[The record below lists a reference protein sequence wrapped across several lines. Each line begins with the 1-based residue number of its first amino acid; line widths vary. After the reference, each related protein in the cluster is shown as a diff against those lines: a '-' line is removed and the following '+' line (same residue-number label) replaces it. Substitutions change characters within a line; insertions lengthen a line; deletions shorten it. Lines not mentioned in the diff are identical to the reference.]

1 MNYAPGIKFHL
12 FILGFAPAVISVIC
26 LVLYF
31 AHAQIRDLENGLRE
45 RGRLIA
51 RQVATA
57 SAVGICARN
66 EQTLQSLA
74 NAALEDKN
82 VTKIKISDLTG
93 TLKII
98 APHPTTTVPTHPS
111 KHGQDV
117 LITFDIIALT
127 DENWQNSNASQ
138 TYAKPIIGQVDLYL
152 SSAQI
157 YSSKVAILKNSFI
170 IFILA
175 LLLIFLFANKIGR
188 KISVPIFALI
198 KILKSLTKGNLEVR
212 TNYKGVSE
220 LEDLHTGFNALANTL
235 GKNQAQMERK
245 IYLAT
250 ARLQKTLRSLE
261 EQNLQLKEARRLAD
275 TQNKVKSQ
283 FLAHVS
289 HEIRT
294 PMNGIMGFTELLKK
308 SELTAE
314 QLDKLQLIDS
324 SAQNLLSI
332 INDILDL
339 SKLESGKFALNII
352 EFDLRSYLEDA
363 VSLLCPQSID
373 IDIILCMDPDFPK
386 SIKGDPIRLQ
396 QVITNLLGN
405 ALKFTQQGR
414 IVLRARLLD
423 SQGARSLFL
432 SVSDTGCGIAEND
445 QNDLFSPFL
454 QLSDFAVEH
463 YQGTG
468 LGLTISK
475 NIVERMQ
482 GYIGVASRPLRGSTF
497 WIVLPIEHGPPGHK
511 KLINLSVVLIHE
523 NRLPRYAFES
533 QLTALG
539 VEIRSYDSVESFI
552 RKSPSDDINKT
563 PIIYYLPSASTPNM
577 VKDSLAKLIRRG
589 DQPILLAGTNKQS
602 DLLNLCHQSD
612 TGSYL
617 VLPCR
622 STFLLN
628 TLKSSI
634 KDGIDSATYS
644 YPSIENHPNLSSRT
658 FLVADDNEINRIL
671 LKSQLL
677 QSQAV
682 VLEAKNGK
690 ESLELLN
697 SVAFDLI
704 FLDLQM
710 PVINGM
716 DIMRYLKTNNN
727 VNAETP
733 VIAVTAHALPNQLS
747 TVLEV
752 GFADCLIKPLLQ
764 NKLKD
769 TLKRWIPDCTT
780 NQEYFPVDHET
791 QPTEFV
797 LRILKKTNG
806 DKDLASTLMAK
817 LFNEIPSQLASIER
831 EIGASNNVAARQAT
845 HMLHGS
851 AAFCEIEGIQKY
863 ASKLET
869 ALSQDSSACSID
881 ENFTCL
887 KRESENLLRAKEK
900 ILENLNQ
907 PHKDN

>member
-12 FILGFAPAVISVIC
+12 FVLGFAPAAIAVIF

-31 AHAQIRDLENGLRE
+31 AHVRLVDLENDLRE
-45 RGRLIA
+45 RGSLIA
-51 RQVATA
+51 RQLAAA
-57 SAVGICARN
+57 SAISVSAHN
-66 EQTLQSLA
+66 KSTLHALA
-74 NAALEDKN
+74 NSVIDEKD
-82 VTKIKISDLTG
+82 VTRIVISNRTG
-93 TLKII
+93 SLKII
-98 APHPTTTVPTHPS
+98 ALRHVGSSSAYPFTHD
-111 KHGQDV
+111 QDV
-117 LITFDIIALT
+117 LVTSNIIALIN
-127 DENWQNSNASQ
+127 ENGPNHNAKQ
-138 TYAKPIIGQVDLYL
+138 RLVKTIVGQVDLYL

-157 YSSKVAILKNSFI
+157 YASKVAILKNSFI
-170 IFILA
+170 VFIFG
-175 LLLIFLFANKIGR
+175 LLLVFLVSTRIGR
-188 KISVPIFALI
+188 KISVPIFALT
-198 KILKSLTKGNLEVR
+198 KILKSLTKGNLDVR

-220 LEDLHTGFNALANTL
+220 LEDLHAGFNALANTL
-235 GKNQAQMERK
+235 GKNQVQMEHK
-245 IYLAT
+245 VYLAT
-250 ARLQKTLRSLE
+250 VRLQKTLRSLE
-261 EQNLQLKEARRLAD
+261 EQNLKLKEARHLAD

-294 PMNGIMGFTELLKK
+294 PMNGIMGFTELLAK
-308 SELTAE
+308 SGLTAE

-324 SAQNLLSI
+324 SAQNLLTI

-352 EFDLRSYLEDA
+352 EFDLRSYLEDV

-373 IDIILCMDPDFPK
+373 IDIILCMDSDFPK

-405 ALKFTQQGR
+405 ALKFTQHGR

-423 SQGARSLFL
+423 RHGAKSLFL

-445 QNDLFSPFL
+445 QKDLFSPFL

-475 NIVERMQ
+475 NIIERMH

-497 WIVLPIEHGPPGHK
+497 WIMLPIEHGPLRCK
-511 KLINLSVVLIHE
+511 KLINLPIVLIHG
-523 NRLPRYAFES
+523 NLLPRHAFES
-533 QLTALG
+533 QLKALG
-539 VEIRSYDSVESFI
+539 VEIKPYESVESFI
-552 RKSPSDDINKT
+552 STPPPDDTKKP
-563 PIIYYLPSASTPNM
+563 PIIFYLPTVSTPTM
-577 VKDSLAKLIRRG
+577 VKDSLAKLMRYG
-589 DQPILLAGTNKQS
+589 DWPIILAGSNRQS
-602 DLLNLCHQSD
+602 ELLKLCHQSAA
-612 TGSYL
+612 GSYL

-622 STFLLN
+622 STFLIN

-634 KDGIDSATYS
+634 KDGVDSGSYS
-644 YPSIENHPNLSSRT
+644 YPSIETQPNLYSRT
-658 FLVADDNEINRIL
+658 FLVADDNDINRTL

-677 QSQAV
+677 QSHAV

-704 FLDLQM
+704 FLDLHM

-716 DIMRYLKTNNN
+716 DIMRYLKSNDN

-764 NKLKD
+764 DRLRI
-769 TLKRWIPDCTT
+769 TLKQWLPGRT
-780 NQEYFPVDHET
+780 NNQDYFPVGRGT
-791 QPTEFV
+791 QPPELV
-797 LRILKKTNG
+797 QRILKKTNG
-806 DKDLASTLMAK
+806 DRDLASTLMAK
-817 LFNEIPSQLASIER
+817 LFDELPNQLASIER
-831 EIGASNNVAARQAT
+831 DIGASNNAAAKQTT
-845 HMLHGS
+845 HMLLGS
-851 AAFCEIEGIQKY
+851 ATFCEIKGIQKY
-863 ASKLET
+863 ASNLET
-869 ALSQDSSACSID
+869 ALSQVSSTFSID
-881 ENFTCL
+881 DNFISL
-887 KRESENLLRAKEK
+887 KSESENLLSAKER
-900 ILENLNQ
+900 ILEILNQ
-907 PHKDN
+907 P

>member
-12 FILGFAPAVISVIC
+12 FVLGFAPAAISVIC
-26 LVLYF
+26 LVAYF
-31 AHAQIRDLENGLRE
+31 AHARIADLEDALHE

-57 SAVGICARN
+57 SAAGISTRN
-66 EQTLQSLA
+66 KQTLQTLA
-74 NAALEDKN
+74 NTTLNEKD
-82 VTKIKISDLTG
+82 VTRIQISDRTG
-93 TLKII
+93 GLKII
-98 APHPTTTVPTHPS
+98 ALRPTSNTPTNPFTHDR
-111 KHGQDV
+111 DV
-117 LITFDIIALT
+117 LVNANIFALT
-127 DENWQNSNASQ
+127 NKSQ
-138 TYAKPIIGQVDLYL
+138 PSRNTSQAFAKTVIGQVDLYL
-152 SSAQI
+152 SSTQI
-157 YSSKVAILKNSFI
+157 YASKVSILKNSFI
-170 IFILA
+170 IFILGLVLV
-175 LLLIFLFANKIGR
+175 LLVANRTGR
-188 KISVPIFALI
+188 KISVPIFALT
-198 KILKSLTKGNLEVR
+198 KILKSLSKGNLDVR
-212 TNYKGVSE
+212 SNYKGVSE
-220 LEDLHTGFNALANTL
+220 LEDLHSGFNALANTL
-235 GKNQAQMERK
+235 RKNQAQMERK
-245 IYLAT
+245 VYLAT
-250 ARLQKTLRSLE
+250 VRLQKTLRSLE
-261 EQNLQLKEARRLAD
+261 EQNLKLKEARHLAD

-294 PMNGIMGFTELLKK
+294 PMNGIMGFTELLAN
-308 SELTAE
+308 SELTTE

-324 SAQNLLSI
+324 SAKNLLSI

-352 EFDLRSYLEDA
+352 EFDLRPYLEDA

-373 IDIILCMDPDFPK
+373 IDIILCMDPEFPK

-414 IVLRARLLD
+414 IVLRAGLLD
-423 SQGARSLFL
+423 INGAKSLFL

-445 QNDLFSPFL
+445 QKDLFSPFL
-454 QLSDFAVEH
+454 QISDFAVEH

-497 WIVLPIEHGPPGHK
+497 WIVLPVEHGPPRHE
-511 KLINLSVVLIHE
+511 KLIDLSIVLIHG
-523 NRLPRYAFES
+523 NRLPRHAFES

-539 VEIRSYDSVESFI
+539 IEIKSYESVESFI
-552 RKSPSDDINKT
+552 KTVPSDDSQKN
-563 PIIYYLPSASTPNM
+563 PIIFYLPTESTLTM
-577 VKDSLAKLIRRG
+577 VRDSLAKLMRCG
-589 DQPILLAGTNKQS
+589 DWPIILAGSNKQN
-602 DLLNLCHQSD
+602 DLLKLCHQSD
-612 TGSYL
+612 ATNYL

-622 STFLLN
+622 SSFLLN

-634 KDGIDSATYS
+634 KGGIDSANYS
-644 YPSIENHPNLSSRT
+644 YSSVESQPNLCSRT
-658 FLVADDNEINRIL
+658 FLVADDNEINRTL

-697 SVAFDLI
+697 SVHFDLI

-716 DIMRYLKTNNN
+716 DIMRYLKTNDN

-747 TVLEV
+747 TVLEA

-764 NKLKD
+764 NKLQD
-769 TLKRWIPDCTT
+769 TLKQWIPDATT
-780 NQEYFPVDHET
+780 SQEYFSIDPET
-791 QPTEFV
+791 QITEFV

-806 DKDLASTLMAK
+806 DSDLASTLMTK
-817 LFNEIPSQLASIER
+817 LFNELPKQLASIEQ
-831 EIGASNNVAARQAT
+831 EIGAANNAAAEQTT

-851 AAFCEIEGIQKY
+851 ASFCEVKGIQKY
-863 ASKLET
+863 ASRLET
-869 ALSQDSSACSID
+869 ALSQDSSAFSI
-881 ENFTCL
+881 ERNFTNL
-887 KRESENLLRAKEK
+887 KRESESLLRAKEK
-900 ILENLNQ
+900 ILENLNRL
-907 PHKDN
+907 HHEN